1 MRFYFFILSGLA
13 LKSKVA
19 GFGSVILHPFT
30 LFFLVLIALDVYYII
45 LSLFFFEAGS
55 VMLELDLIYRGKPDP
70 SLLYVN

>member
-13 LKSKVA
+13 LKSKLS

-30 LFFLVLIALDVYYII
+30 LFFLVLVALDVYYII